1 MMNEVF
7 SRFPPFHLDSVLMT
21 DVSDLDS
28 AVIWTA
34 AVDVDDGHDFHRC

>member
-7 SRFPPFHLDSVLMT
+7 SRFPPFHLDSVLMVA
-21 DVSDLDS
+21 VSDS

-34 AVDVDDGHDFHRC
+34 VVDVDDGHDFHRC